1 MISMLNRM
9 TSDEHNLIYN
19 INYYNKD
26 SRYQESHL
34 ILSFVRKGIKYFAK
48 NYLLLNKDDI
58 Q

>member
-1 MISMLNRM
+1 MLNRM

-19 INYYNKD
+19 INYYNND
-26 SRYQESHL
+26 LHYQESHL

>member
-1 MISMLNRM
+1 MLNRM

-19 INYYNKD
+19 INYYNEN
-26 SRYQESHL
+26 SSHQECHL